1 MAECA
6 PLVCK
11 SWKVSAYCP
20 AHETLPTK
28 FVFKVVKICWVN
40 KLFLK
45 VWNQGPMSS
54 IVYNYNLSS
63 LLFFLQAYLRRE
75 YITLNVKLND
85 IHTYITKLQQQEGH
99 NAPEQINR
107 SKQLLWSVTD
117 LSKQIIRQLDSIII
131 VKYTESWSQLFGDIY
146 WLLAISVESN
156 DTAVTSS
163 QKSSS

>member
-1 MAECA
+1 M
-6 PLVCK
+6 
-11 SWKVSAYCP
+11 
-20 AHETLPTK
+20 
-28 FVFKVVKICWVN
+28 
-40 KLFLK
+40 
-45 VWNQGPMSS
+45 
-54 IVYNYNLSS
+54 
-63 LLFFLQAYLRRE
+63 FFLQAYLRRE